1 MDRRSFLT
9 LVGLAACEQRARRPP
24 DAAAPPRPDVAA
36 PDETEE
42 DLPAAP
48 PPFDG
53 LPDEALRPLGDATA
67 RLVTALWPTL
77 RDGPGNPVWSP
88 ASVAVSLGLA
98 AAMSH
103 PEAAA
108 RVHTFLGLG
117 ADRPHNDRCLATL
130 LRQWGRSFE
139 GPGFSALHRPFIARG
154 ARLSDEA
161 RARLRTAFG
170 SPAALVVADGSEGVR
185 ARIHGFFTARTRGAV
200 THLVALDGIVADVPA
215 NLVSAARAAV
225 PVRGGRGAMRFRVG
239 GVVAIDAPAI
249 VAREGASTARGA
261 DATLVRVPLTD
272 DTATLDLL
280 VPDEGRRLDEVET
293 PNLAA
298 LLDARRAMVPLRGA
312 VAIPAVDT
320 LPAEA
325 TRLRDALWEAG
336 LSEPFDPERSP
347 LAMAGRPRA
356 WVSELFLLTRAS
368 FAPTAPGAGL
378 PGPVALTVDRPFA
391 WALRDVR
398 HGAVLAFG
406 RVFDPRE

>member
-1 MDRRSFLT
+1 M
-9 LVGLAACEQRARRPP
+9 GLAACEPRTRRPP
-24 DAAAPPRPDVAA
+24 DAAAPTPDVAA
-36 PDETEE
+36 PAEAEE
-42 DLPAAP
+42 DFPPAP
-48 PPFDG
+48 PPLDP
-53 LPDEALRPLGDATA
+53 LPDAALRPLGEASA
-67 RLVTALWPTL
+67 RLVTALWPAL
-77 RDGPGNPVWSP
+77 RDGPGNPTWSP
-88 ASVAVSLGLA
+88 ASALVSLGLA
-98 AAMSH
+98 AAMSR

-108 RVHTFLGLG
+108 RVHALLGLG
-117 ADRPHNDRCLATL
+117 ADRARTDRALATL
-130 LRQWGRSFE
+130 LRQWGSSFE
-139 GPGFSALHRPFIARG
+139 GTGFSALHRPFVARG

-161 RARLRTAFG
+161 RDRLRTLYG

-185 ARIHGFFTARTRGAV
+185 ARIHGFFSARTHGAV
-200 THLVALDGIVADVPA
+200 AHLVALDGIVADVPA
-215 NLVSAARAAV
+215 NLVAAARAAV
-225 PVRGGRGAMRFRVG
+225 AVRGGRGAMRFRVG
-239 GVVAIDAPAI
+239 GLVAIDAPAI
-249 VAREGASTARGA
+249 VAREGVSTARGV

-280 VPDEGRRLDEVET
+280 VPDEGKRLDEVET

-298 LLDARRAMVPLRGA
+298 LLDAGRAMTPLRGA
-312 VAIPAVDT
+312 LAIPAVDT

-336 LSEPFDPERSP
+336 LSELFDPERSP

-356 WVSELFLLTRAS
+356 WVSELFHLTRAS

>member
-9 LVGLAACEQRARRPP
+9 LVGLAACERRPRRPP
-24 DAAAPPRPDVAA
+24 DAAAPPPDVVA
-36 PDETEE
+36 PAEIEE
-42 DLPAAP
+42 DFPPAP
-48 PPFDG
+48 PPFEA

-67 RLVTALWPTL
+67 RLVTTLWPAL

-98 AAMSH
+98 AAMSR
-103 PEAAA
+103 PEGAA
-108 RVHTFLGLG
+108 RVHTFLGL
-117 ADRPHNDRCLATL
+117 AAERSLVDRSLATL
-130 LRQWGRSFE
+130 LRQWRSSFD
-139 GPGFSALHRPFIARG
+139 GNGFSALHRPFVARG
-154 ARLSDEA
+154 ARLADDA
-161 RARLRTAFG
+161 RARLRTAYG
-170 SPAALVVADGSEGVR
+170 APAALVVADGNEGVR
-185 ARIHGFFTARTRGAV
+185 ARIHGFFTARTHGAV
-200 THLVALDGIVADVPA
+200 AHLVALDGIVADVPA

-239 GVVAIDAPAI
+239 GVTAIDAPAI
-249 VAREGASTARGA
+249 VSREGASTARGA

-280 VPDEGRRLDEVET
+280 VPDEGRRLDEVE
-293 PNLAA
+293 PANLAA

-312 VAIPAVDT
+312 VAIPALDT

-325 TRLRDALWEAG
+325 TRLRDALWGAG

-347 LAMAGRPRA
+347 LAMSGRPRA
-356 WVSELFLLTRAS
+356 WVSELFHLTRAS
-368 FAPTAPGAGL
+368 FAPTAPGAAL
-378 PGPVALTVDRPFA
+378 AGPVALTVDRPFA